1 MPARAL
7 EETTVKSL
15 YRAMALGTLLAI
27 SYAVIAADTADP
39 VIGTWKLNAAKSQVR
54 AGAALAKSDTR
65 TYTKS
70 DGGVTFTWKRVTA
83 EGRDITVTSTSAYD
97 GKDFPVKGSPDI
109 DTANAKRVDANTVET
124 TLKRDGKVVGHSKRT
139 VSKDGK
145 TLTVVTKGTNA
156 NGDPFEVTLVYDR
169 Q

>member
-1 MPARAL
+1 
-7 EETTVKSL
+7 
-15 YRAMALGTLLAI
+15 
-27 SYAVIAADTADP
+27 
-39 VIGTWKLNAAKSQVR
+39 
-54 AGAALAKSDTR
+54 
-65 TYTKS
+65 
-70 DGGVTFTWKRVTA
+70 
-83 EGRDITVTSTSAYD
+83 
-97 GKDFPVKGSPDI
+97 VKGSPDI

>member
-1 MPARAL
+1 
-7 EETTVKSL
+7 
-15 YRAMALGTLLAI
+15 MALGTLLAI

-39 VIGTWKLNAAKSQVR
+39 VIGTWKLNAAKSEAR
-54 AGAALAKSDTR
+54 GGPTLAKSDTR

-70 DGGVTFTWKRVTA
+70 DGGVSFTWKRVTA
-83 EGRDITVTSTSAYD
+83 EGKDITVTSTITYD
-97 GKDFPVKGSPDI
+97 GKDYPIKGSPDV
-109 DTANAKRVDANTVET
+109 DAGNAKRVDTHTVET
-124 TLKRDGKVVGHSKRT
+124 TLKRDGKVVGQSKRT

-156 NGDPFEVTLVYDR
+156 NGDPFEVSLVYDR

>member
-1 MPARAL
+1 M
-7 EETTVKSL
+7 KSL
-15 YRAMALGTLLAI
+15 SRTTALGTLLAI

-54 AGAALAKSDTR
+54 AGPALAKTDTR
-65 TYTKS
+65 TYTTS
-70 DGGVTFTWKRVTA
+70 DGSVTLTWKRLTA
-83 EGRDITVTSTSAYD
+83 DGKDITVTSTFTYD
-97 GKDFPVKGSPDI
+97 GKDHPIKGSPDI
-109 DTANAKRVDANTVET
+109 DAGSAKRVDANTVET
-124 TLKRDGKVVGHSKRT
+124 TLKRDGKVVGQSKRT